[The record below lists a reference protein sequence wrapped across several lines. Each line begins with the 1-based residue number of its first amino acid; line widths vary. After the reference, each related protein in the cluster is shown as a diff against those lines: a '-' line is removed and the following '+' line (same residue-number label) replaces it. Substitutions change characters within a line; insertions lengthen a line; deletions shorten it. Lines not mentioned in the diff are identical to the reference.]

1 MMEGID
7 QTSENANEQV
17 NDPEEQPVD
26 PMEDFSRQLEDII
39 NTYGVASSLMQE
51 QISILES
58 EEKKEEEAKADE
70 EADPQEAGASPEK
83 EQKADKK
90 LLKGLGK
97 EAASLL
103 QSLNMLGSPEEKVEM
118 VLKKY
123 TELVEEH
130 RTEKKQLEQLRQR
143 QGLLVKQRDQLQFEH
158 SRAILARSKLE
169 MLCRELQR
177 HNRTLKEESLQ
188 RLRED
193 EMKRKEITDHFQST
207 LVDIQNQIEQHSNRN
222 NKLCQENSELASKL
236 KTIIEQYERR
246 EQTLEKIFKHR
257 DLQQKLSD
265 AKLEEANMLLSQAE
279 EKHKREKEYLLTQ
292 AAEWKLQAKELKEQ
306 HTVMQA
312 QLALYSQKFDEF
324 QNTLAKSNEI
334 YITFKQEMD
343 KMTKKMK
350 KLEKESD
357 IWKTRFESC
366 NKALVEMIE
375 ERSEKAKEF
384 ELFTLKIDRLETLC
398 QALQDERKSLYSKIK
413 EIRSSEKALAAA
425 VDLPQVDEL
434 PELVQLPK
442 LAPNP
447 MLTTEMKRLR
457 EEQIRL
463 QEFAASLVNS
473 ITDDAGESDS
483 GEEETA
489 QKIPAIPEATKHES
503 TEPESI
509 QDESSTT
516 EENKAEVVSVN
527 EEKPLVPSNPEPTKS
542 ETESKL
548 SQEPLQPD
556 IIEQQ
561 TGIQDSVKEEP
572 SQEEASKSEKTVEQE
587 STQTKPFMKE
597 ECKLESVISELPEP
611 ELPKP
616 EPLNQEQSNPV
627 TNEECK
633 DEAVKPELPE
643 PEPEPEPE
651 LPKQEPLKQEQP
663 KPVTKDECKLEV
675 VKPKLPEPEPPKQ
688 EPFKQEQQKPV
699 TKEECKDEAVK
710 PELPEPEPPKQEPLK
725 QEQPKPVMKEE
736 CKDEDVKPEL
746 PEPESPKQEPF
757 KEEQLKP
764 FTKEECKDEDVKP
777 ELPEP
782 EPEHEPSKQETL
794 KQEQPKPV
802 MKEECK
808 LEAVKPELPEPELP
822 KQEAFK
828 EEHVENAA
836 AASDEPKA
844 QATKPQASKSQEAKA
859 KAGKAQPKKQ
869 SSTKK
874 KGSAKGQNKS

>member
-1 MMEGID
+1 MMEGSD

-39 NTYGVASSLMQE
+39 NTYGAASSLMQE

-58 EEKKEEEAKADE
+58 EEIKEEEAKADE
-70 EADPQEAGASPEK
+70 EADPQEAGVSPEK

-97 EAASLL
+97 EAVSLL
-103 QSLNMLGSPEEKVEM
+103 QSLNKLDSPEEKVEM

-130 RTEKKQLEQLRQR
+130 RTEKKQLEQLQQR
-143 QGLLVKQRDQLQFEH
+143 QGLLGKQRDQLQFEH

-193 EMKRKEITDHFQST
+193 EMKRKEITAHFQST

-222 NKLCQENSELASKL
+222 NKLCQENSDLASKL

-246 EQTLEKIFKHR
+246 EQSLEKIFKHR

-279 EKHKREKEYLLTQ
+279 EKHKREKEYLLKEAIEKTKKCYTMREQ
-292 AAEWKLQAKELKEQ
+292 ELQMKKQ
-306 HTVMQA
+306 IV
-312 QLALYSQKFDEF
+312 LYSQKFDEF

-350 KLEKESD
+350 KLEKESN

-366 NKALVEMIE
+366 NKALVEMID

-398 QALQDERKSLYSKIK
+398 RALQDERKSLYIKIK
-413 EIRSSEKALAAA
+413 EIRSSEKATLAPA

-442 LAPNP
+442 SAPNP
-447 MLTTEMKRLR
+447 MLTAEMKRLR

-463 QEFAASLVNS
+463 QEFAASLVSS
-473 ITDDAGESDS
+473 ITDYAGESDS
-483 GEEETA
+483 EEEETA
-489 QKIPAIPEATKHES
+489 QKIPANPEATKLES
-503 TEPESI
+503 SELADKPESI
-509 QDESSTT
+509 QDEPSTT
-516 EENKAEVVSVN
+516 EENRSEVVSVN
-527 EEKPLVPSNPEPTKS
+527 EEKPLVPTNPEPTKP

-548 SQEPLQPD
+548 SQEPLQPE
-556 IIEQQ
+556 ITEQQ
-561 TGIQDSVKEEP
+561 TGKQESVKEEP
-572 SQEEASKSEKTVEQE
+572 SQEEATKAEETVEQE
-587 STQTKPFMKE
+587 STQPKPVMKE
-597 ECKLESVISELPEP
+597 ES
-611 ELPKP
+611 
-616 EPLNQEQSNPV
+616 
-627 TNEECK
+627 
-633 DEAVKPELPE
+633 
-643 PEPEPEPE
+643 
-651 LPKQEPLKQEQP
+651 
-663 KPVTKDECKLEV
+663 
-675 VKPKLPEPEPPKQ
+675 
-688 EPFKQEQQKPV
+688 
-699 TKEECKDEAVK
+699 KDEAVK

-725 QEQPKPVMKEE
+725 QEQPKPVIKEE
-736 CKDEDVKPEL
+736 SVKPEL
-746 PEPESPKQEPF
+746 PKPEPPKQEP
-757 KEEQLKP
+757 
-764 FTKEECKDEDVKP
+764 
-777 ELPEP
+777 
-782 EPEHEPSKQETL
+782 L
-794 KQEQPKPV
+794 KQELPKPV

-808 LEAVKPELPEPELP
+808 NEAVKTELPEPEPP
-822 KQEAFK
+822 KQEPLK
-828 EEHVENAA
+828 EEHVEKAA
-836 AASDEPKA
+836 AASAEPKA
-844 QATKPQASKSQEAKA
+844 QATKPKASKSQEAKA

-869 SSTKK
+869 GSAKK
-874 KGSAKGQNKS
+874 KVSAKGQNKS

>member
-1 MMEGID
+1 MMEGSD
-7 QTSENANEQV
+7 QTSENTNEQV
-17 NDPEEQPVD
+17 NEPEEQPVD

-39 NTYGVASSLMQE
+39 NTYGAASSLMQE

-90 LLKGLGK
+90 LLTGLGK

-130 RTEKKQLEQLRQR
+130 RTEKKQLEQLQQR

-193 EMKRKEITDHFQST
+193 EMKRKEITAHFQST

-279 EKHKREKEYLLTQ
+279 EKHNREKEYLLTQ

-312 QLALYSQKFDEF
+312 QLVLYSQKFDEF

-350 KLEKESD
+350 KLEKESN

-366 NKALVEMIE
+366 NKALVEMID

-384 ELFTLKIDRLETLC
+384 ELFTMKIDRLETLC
-398 QALQDERKSLYSKIK
+398 RSLQDERKSLYSKIK
-413 EIRSSEKALAAA
+413 EIRSSEKDLAPA

-434 PELVQLPK
+434 PELVQLPES
-442 LAPNP
+442 APNP
-447 MLTTEMKRLR
+447 MLTAEMKRLR

-463 QEFAASLVNS
+463 QEFAASLVSS

-483 GEEETA
+483 EEEETA
-489 QKIPAIPEATKHES
+489 QKIPEIPEATKLES
-503 TEPESI
+503 TEPVDKPESI
-509 QDESSTT
+509 KEEPSTT
-516 EENKAEVVSVN
+516 EENKQEVVSVN
-527 EEKPLVPSNPEPTKS
+527 QEKIPTNPEPTKS
-542 ETESKL
+542 EMESKL
-548 SQEPLQPD
+548 SQEPLQPE
-556 IIEQQ
+556 ISEQK
-561 TGIQDSVKEEP
+561 TGKQESAKDEP
-572 SQEEASKSEKTVEQE
+572 SQEEVTKAEETVEQE
-587 STQTKPFMKE
+587 STQPKPVMKE
-597 ECKLESVISELPEP
+597 DS
-611 ELPKP
+611 
-616 EPLNQEQSNPV
+616 
-627 TNEECK
+627 K
-633 DEAVKPELPE
+633 DTAVKPELPE
-643 PEPEPEPE
+643 PEPPRQE
-651 LPKQEPLKQEQP
+651 LLKEGQP
-663 KPVTKDECKLEV
+663 
-675 VKPKLPEPEPPKQ
+675 
-688 EPFKQEQQKPV
+688 KPV
-699 TKEECKDEAVK
+699 TKEECKLEAVK

-725 QEQPKPVMKEE
+725 EEQP
-736 CKDEDVKPEL
+736 
-746 PEPESPKQEPF
+746 
-757 KEEQLKP
+757 KP
-764 FTKEECKDEDVKP
+764 FTKEECKD
-777 ELPEP
+777 
-782 EPEHEPSKQETL
+782 SSSSI
-794 KQEQPKPV
+794 
-802 MKEECK
+802 
-808 LEAVKPELPEPELP
+808 VKPELPEPELP
-822 KQEAFK
+822 KQEPLK
-828 EEHVENAA
+828 EEHVDKAA
-836 AASDEPKA
+836 AASEEPKA
-844 QATKPQASKSQEAKA
+844 QATKPKASKSQEAKA

-869 SSTKK
+869 SSAKK

>member
-1 MMEGID
+1 MMEGSD

-39 NTYGVASSLMQE
+39 NTYGAASSLMQE

-103 QSLNMLGSPEEKVEM
+103 QSLNKLASPEEKVEM

-130 RTEKKQLEQLRQR
+130 RTEKKQLEQLQQR
-143 QGLLVKQRDQLQFEH
+143 QGLLGKQRDQLQFEH

-193 EMKRKEITDHFQST
+193 EMNRKEITAHFQST

-222 NKLCQENSELASKL
+222 NKLCQENSDLASKL

-246 EQTLEKIFKHR
+246 EQSLEKIFKHR

-279 EKHKREKEYLLTQ
+279 EKHKREKEYLLKEAIEKTKKCYTMREQ
-292 AAEWKLQAKELKEQ
+292 ELQMKKQ
-306 HTVMQA
+306 IV
-312 QLALYSQKFDEF
+312 LYSQKFDEF

-350 KLEKESD
+350 KLEKESN

-366 NKALVEMIE
+366 NKALVEMID

-398 QALQDERKSLYSKIK
+398 RALQDERKSLYIKIK
-413 EIRSSEKALAAA
+413 EIRSSEKATLAPA

-442 LAPNP
+442 SAPNP
-447 MLTTEMKRLR
+447 MLTAEMKRLR

-463 QEFAASLVNS
+463 QEFAASLVSS

-483 GEEETA
+483 EEEEMA
-489 QKIPAIPEATKHES
+489 QKIPANPEATKLES
-503 TEPESI
+503 SELADKPESI
-509 QDESSTT
+509 QDEPSTT
-516 EENKAEVVSVN
+516 EENKPEVVS
-527 EEKPLVPSNPEPTKS
+527 
-542 ETESKL
+542 
-548 SQEPLQPD
+548 
-556 IIEQQ
+556 
-561 TGIQDSVKEEP
+561 EP
-572 SQEEASKSEKTVEQE
+572 SQEEATKAEETVEQE
-587 STQTKPFMKE
+587 STQ
-597 ECKLESVISELPEP
+597 S
-611 ELPKP
+611 
-616 EPLNQEQSNPV
+616 
-627 TNEECK
+627 
-633 DEAVKPELPE
+633 
-643 PEPEPEPE
+643 
-651 LPKQEPLKQEQP
+651 
-663 KPVTKDECKLEV
+663 KPVM
-675 VKPKLPEPEPPKQ
+675 
-688 EPFKQEQQKPV
+688 
-699 TKEECKDEAVK
+699 KEECKDEAVK
-710 PELPEPEPPKQEPLK
+710 PELPEPEPPKQQPLK
-725 QEQPKPVMKEE
+725 EEQPKPVMKEE
-736 CKDEDVKPEL
+736 CKVEA
-746 PEPESPKQEPF
+746 
-757 KEEQLKP
+757 
-764 FTKEECKDEDVKP
+764 VKP

-782 EPEHEPSKQETL
+782 EPPKQQPL
-794 KQEQPKPV
+794 KEEQPKPVMKEECKVEAVKPELPEPEPPKQQPLKEEQPKPPV

-808 LEAVKPELPEPELP
+808 LEAVKPELPEQEPPKQEPLKQELPKPVMKEECKDEAVKTELPEPELP
-822 KQEAFK
+822 KQEPLK
-828 EEHVENAA
+828 EEHVEKAA
-836 AASDEPKA
+836 AASEEPKA
-844 QATKPQASKSQEAKA
+844 QATKPKASKSQEAKA

-869 SSTKK
+869 GSAKK

>member
-1 MMEGID
+1 MMEGSD
-7 QTSENANEQV
+7 QTSENTNEQV
-17 NDPEEQPVD
+17 NEPEEQPVD

-39 NTYGVASSLMQE
+39 NTYGAASSLMQE

-90 LLKGLGK
+90 LLTGLGK

-130 RTEKKQLEQLRQR
+130 RTEKKQLEQLQQR

-193 EMKRKEITDHFQST
+193 EMKRKEITAHFQST

-279 EKHKREKEYLLTQ
+279 EKHNREKEYLLKEAIEKTKKCYAMKEQELQMKKQ

-312 QLALYSQKFDEF
+312 QLVLYSQKFDEF

-350 KLEKESD
+350 KLEKESN

-366 NKALVEMIE
+366 NKALVEMID

-384 ELFTLKIDRLETLC
+384 ELFTMKIDRLETLC
-398 QALQDERKSLYSKIK
+398 RSLQDERKSLYSKIK
-413 EIRSSEKALAAA
+413 EIRSSEKDLAPA

-434 PELVQLPK
+434 PELVQLPES
-442 LAPNP
+442 APNP
-447 MLTTEMKRLR
+447 MLTAEMKRLR

-463 QEFAASLVNS
+463 QEFAASLVSS

-483 GEEETA
+483 EEEETA
-489 QKIPAIPEATKHES
+489 QKIPEIPEATKLES
-503 TEPESI
+503 TEPVDKPESI
-509 QDESSTT
+509 KEEPSTT
-516 EENKAEVVSVN
+516 EENKQEVVSVN
-527 EEKPLVPSNPEPTKS
+527 QEKIPTNPEPTKS
-542 ETESKL
+542 EMESKL
-548 SQEPLQPD
+548 SQEPLQPE
-556 IIEQQ
+556 ISEQK
-561 TGIQDSVKEEP
+561 TGKQESAKDEP
-572 SQEEASKSEKTVEQE
+572 SQEEVTKAEETVEQE
-587 STQTKPFMKE
+587 STQPKPVMKE
-597 ECKLESVISELPEP
+597 DS
-611 ELPKP
+611 
-616 EPLNQEQSNPV
+616 
-627 TNEECK
+627 K
-633 DEAVKPELPE
+633 DTAVKPELPE
-643 PEPEPEPE
+643 PEPPRQE
-651 LPKQEPLKQEQP
+651 LLKEGQP
-663 KPVTKDECKLEV
+663 
-675 VKPKLPEPEPPKQ
+675 
-688 EPFKQEQQKPV
+688 KPV
-699 TKEECKDEAVK
+699 TKEECKLEAVK

-725 QEQPKPVMKEE
+725 EEQP
-736 CKDEDVKPEL
+736 
-746 PEPESPKQEPF
+746 
-757 KEEQLKP
+757 KP
-764 FTKEECKDEDVKP
+764 FTKEECKD
-777 ELPEP
+777 
-782 EPEHEPSKQETL
+782 SSSSI
-794 KQEQPKPV
+794 
-802 MKEECK
+802 
-808 LEAVKPELPEPELP
+808 VKPELPEPELP
-822 KQEAFK
+822 KQEPLK
-828 EEHVENAA
+828 EEHVDKAA
-836 AASDEPKA
+836 AASEEPKA
-844 QATKPQASKSQEAKA
+844 QATKPKASKSQEAKA

-869 SSTKK
+869 SSAKK

>member
-1 MMEGID
+1 MMEGSD

-39 NTYGVASSLMQE
+39 NTYGAASSLMQE

-103 QSLNMLGSPEEKVEM
+103 QSLNKLGSPEEKVEM

-130 RTEKKQLEQLRQR
+130 RTEKKQLEQLQQR
-143 QGLLVKQRDQLQFEH
+143 QGLLGKQRDQLQFEH

-169 MLCRELQR
+169 LLCRELQR

-193 EMKRKEITDHFQST
+193 EMKRKEITAHFQST

-222 NKLCQENSELASKL
+222 NKLCQENSDLASKL

-246 EQTLEKIFKHR
+246 EQSLEKIFKHR

-279 EKHKREKEYLLTQ
+279 EKHKREKEYLLKEAIEKTKKCYAMREQ
-292 AAEWKLQAKELKEQ
+292 ELQMKKQ
-306 HTVMQA
+306 IV
-312 QLALYSQKFDEF
+312 LYSQKFDEF

-334 YITFKQEMD
+334 YITFKQEME

-350 KLEKESD
+350 KLEKESN

-366 NKALVEMIE
+366 NKALVEMID

-398 QALQDERKSLYSKIK
+398 RALQDERKSLYIKIK
-413 EIRSSEKALAAA
+413 EIRSSEKATLAPA
-425 VDLPQVDEL
+425 VYLPQVDEL

-442 LAPNP
+442 SVPNP
-447 MLTTEMKRLR
+447 MLTAEMNRLR

-473 ITDDAGESDS
+473 ITDYAGESDS
-483 GEEETA
+483 EEEETA
-489 QKIPAIPEATKHES
+489 QKIPANPEATKLES
-503 TEPESI
+503 SELADKPESI
-509 QDESSTT
+509 QDEPSTT
-516 EENKAEVVSVN
+516 EENKPEVVS
-527 EEKPLVPSNPEPTKS
+527 EPR
-542 ETESKL
+542 
-548 SQEPLQPD
+548 
-556 IIEQQ
+556 
-561 TGIQDSVKEEP
+561 
-572 SQEEASKSEKTVEQE
+572 QEEATKAEETVEQE
-587 STQTKPFMKE
+587 STQ
-597 ECKLESVISELPEP
+597 
-611 ELPKP
+611 
-616 EPLNQEQSNPV
+616 
-627 TNEECK
+627 
-633 DEAVKPELPE
+633 
-643 PEPEPEPE
+643 
-651 LPKQEPLKQEQP
+651 P
-663 KPVTKDECKLEV
+663 KPVM
-675 VKPKLPEPEPPKQ
+675 
-688 EPFKQEQQKPV
+688 
-699 TKEECKDEAVK
+699 KEECKDEAVK

-736 CKDEDVKPEL
+736 CKDEA
-746 PEPESPKQEPF
+746 
-757 KEEQLKP
+757 
-764 FTKEECKDEDVKP
+764 VKP

-782 EPEHEPSKQETL
+782 EPPKQEPL
-794 KQEQPKPV
+794 KQEQPKTV

-808 LEAVKPELPEPELP
+808 LEAVKTELPEPEPPKQQPLKEEQPKPPVMKEECKLEAAKPELPEPEPP
-822 KQEAFK
+822 KQEPLKQELPKPVMKEECKDEAVKTELPEPEPPKQEPLK
-828 EEHVENAA
+828 EEHVEKAA
-836 AASDEPKA
+836 AASEEPKA
-844 QATKPQASKSQEAKA
+844 QATKPKASKSQEAKA

-869 SSTKK
+869 GSAKK

>member
-1 MMEGID
+1 MMEGSD
-7 QTSENANEQV
+7 QTSENTNEQV
-17 NDPEEQPVD
+17 NEPEEQPVD

-39 NTYGVASSLMQE
+39 NTYGAASSLMQE

-90 LLKGLGK
+90 LLTGLGK

-130 RTEKKQLEQLRQR
+130 RTEKKQLEQLQQR

-193 EMKRKEITDHFQST
+193 EMKRKEITAHFQST

-279 EKHKREKEYLLTQ
+279 EKHNREKEYLLTQ

-312 QLALYSQKFDEF
+312 QLVLYSQKFDEF

-350 KLEKESD
+350 KLEKESN

-366 NKALVEMIE
+366 NKALVEMID

-384 ELFTLKIDRLETLC
+384 ELFTMKIDRLETLC
-398 QALQDERKSLYSKIK
+398 RSLQDERKSLYSKIK
-413 EIRSSEKALAAA
+413 EIRSSEKDLAPA

-434 PELVQLPK
+434 PELVQLPES
-442 LAPNP
+442 APNP
-447 MLTTEMKRLR
+447 MLTAEMKRLR

-463 QEFAASLVNS
+463 QEFAASLVSS

-483 GEEETA
+483 EEEETA
-489 QKIPAIPEATKHES
+489 QKIPEIPEATKLES
-503 TEPESI
+503 TEPVDKPESI
-509 QDESSTT
+509 KEEPSTT
-516 EENKAEVVSVN
+516 EENKQEVVSVN
-527 EEKPLVPSNPEPTKS
+527 QEKIPTNPEPTKS
-542 ETESKL
+542 EMESKL
-548 SQEPLQPD
+548 SQEPLQPE
-556 IIEQQ
+556 ISEQK
-561 TGIQDSVKEEP
+561 TGKQESAKDEP
-572 SQEEASKSEKTVEQE
+572 SQEEVTKAEETVEQE
-587 STQTKPFMKE
+587 STQPKPVMKEDSKDTAVKPELPEPEPPRQELLKEGQPKLVTKE
-597 ECKLESVISELPEP
+597 ECKL
-611 ELPKP
+611 
-616 EPLNQEQSNPV
+616 
-627 TNEECK
+627 
-633 DEAVKPELPE
+633 EAVKPELPE
-643 PEPEPEPE
+643 PEPE
-651 LPKQEPLKQEQP
+651 L
-663 KPVTKDECKLEV
+663 
-675 VKPKLPEPEPPKQ
+675 PKQ
-688 EPFKQEQQKPV
+688 EPFKEKPKPV
-699 TKEECKDEAVK
+699 TKEECKLEAVK

-725 QEQPKPVMKEE
+725 EEQPKPVTKEE
-736 CKDEDVKPEL
+736 CKLEAVKPEL
-746 PEPESPKQEPF
+746 PEPELPKHEPLKEEQPKPFTKEECKPEAVKPELPEPEPPKQEPL
-757 KEEQLKP
+757 KEEQPKP
-764 FTKEECKDEDVKP
+764 FTKEECKDSSSSIVKP

-782 EPEHEPSKQETL
+782 EPPKQEPL
-794 KQEQPKPV
+794 KEEQPKPV
-802 MKEECK
+802 TKEECK

-822 KQEAFK
+822 KQEPLK
-828 EEHVENAA
+828 EEHVDKAA
-836 AASDEPKA
+836 AASEEPKA
-844 QATKPQASKSQEAKA
+844 QATKPKASKSQEAKA

-869 SSTKK
+869 SSAKK